1 MPKNLFAHGTR
12 LGKKKRT
19 LFADPDNIDV

>member
-1 MPKNLFAHGTR
+1 MTKNLFTHGTR

-19 LFADPDNIDV
+19 LLADPDNINV